1 MHGHDD
7 DEETENGQRAGALTT
22 APQQA
27 GQVARLDF
35 AGTSLAITNATTES
49 VVCAARANMEARWI
63 MAMRCPRNLDTSR
76 QMILAECRRPG
87 FAEVATYSRPIGKEE
102 IKVDDDPRGR
112 KGQWV
117 DTFADGLS
125 IRFAEVALRCMGNM
139 QAKAQTI
146 YDGPD
151 SRIITVTAVDYE
163 TNTTIEVDVRV
174 PKTVERRKLR
184 KGQKPLDQRE
194 NSYGD
199 LVFIVPATEQQT
211 DVTSAA
217 AVSKA
222 MRTAILRLVPGH
234 IQDEAFEICRKVA
247 ADRSAKDP
255 ATTRNRMLDA
265 FAEFGVMPPA
275 IEQWLGHEI
284 ATATREELLELSRI
298 ASGLRER
305 EIVWHDALAD
315 RLAFR
320 TDPAKQ
326 PSAPRTSTPAEQGR
340 PVTHVPS
347 PAPPAPPASPSQPPP
362 KPSASSA
369 APSKPAGKGTSALKG
384 ALKAQQ
390 PKADAREAEP
400 AWMAGDETAAKRP
413 AVELPPGT
421 PPASDGSEYRACS
434 KCAAIIEVPI
444 TDDPGGKCYAC
455 AMNEREE

>member
-7 DEETENGQRAGALTT
+7 DEETEDGQRAGALTT

-27 GQVARLDF
+27 GQVARRDF
-35 AGTSLAITNATTES
+35 AGGSLAITNATTEA
-49 VVCAARANMEARWI
+49 VVAAARANMEARWI
-63 MAMRCPRNLDTSR
+63 MAMRQPRNLDTSR

-87 FAEVATYSRPIGKEE
+87 FAEVATYSRPVGKEE
-102 IKVDDDPRGR
+102 IKVDGDPRGR

-174 PKTVERRKLR
+174 PKTVERKKLR
-184 KGQKPLDQRE
+184 KGQRPLDQRE

-199 LVFIVPATEQQT
+199 LVFIVAATEQQT
-211 DVTSAA
+211 DVTAA
-217 AVSKA
+217 SAVSKA
-222 MRTAILRLVPGH
+222 MRTAILRLIPGH
-234 IQDEAFEICRKVA
+234 IQDEAFEICRRVA
-247 ADRSAKDP
+247 ADRTAKDP
-255 ATTRNRMLDA
+255 AATRNRMLDA
-265 FAEFGVMPPA
+265 FAEFGVMPSA

-284 ATATREELLELSRI
+284 ATSTREELLELSRI

-315 RLAFR
+315 RLMSRAE
-320 TDPAKQ
+320 PAKP
-326 PSAPRTSTPAEQGR
+326 PSATTKAAAPPADQ
-340 PVTHVPS
+340 PS
-347 PAPPAPPASPSQPPP
+347 PAQPAAGSPAAPPPSP
-362 KPSASSA
+362 KPSTST
-369 APSKPAGKGTSALKG
+369 AGKGTSALKG

-390 PKADAREAEP
+390 QQPKTDPRDAEP
-400 AWMAGDETAAKRP
+400 AWMSGEQQAAASPP
-413 AVELPPGT
+413 AIELPPDT
-421 PPASDGSEYRACS
+421 PPPADGNVYRACA
-434 KCAAIIEVPI
+434 KCAAIIEVPA
-444 TDDPGGKCYAC
+444 TDAPGGRCYAC
-455 AMNEREE
+455 SMAERDE